1 MQGLRGKPPNNTR
14 SAADDATRIIPLA
27 DPSIAQTQLVPDSA
41 GLGTADARGAI
52 IGSAKGANAQQTG
65 SNTAE
70 APAQMLGETVYIP
83 SDANSSHDR
92 NFDPVVGWLV
102 VRKGLGRG
110 CFRPIFYGQNSI
122 GRGTDQRISLDFG
135 DPRISRQG
143 HAFLIYD
150 EVAQKFY
157 IRDGGK
163 TNLVRHNGQLVMT
176 PTELHDRD
184 ELTIGGTTLLFVA
197 LCGPAFDWLTTET
210 LKAADEAGK
219 AVIDESDQ

>member
-1 MQGLRGKPPNNTR
+1 MQGLRGKPPPNTR
-14 SAADDATRIIPLA
+14 SVADDATRIIQIS
-27 DPSIAQTQLVPDSA
+27 DPASGKTQLVPDNA
-41 GLGTADARGAI
+41 AADGRGAI
-52 IGSAKGANAQQTG
+52 IGTAKGANPAAG
-65 SNTAE
+65 SAD
-70 APAQMLGETVYIP
+70 APPQMPGETVFIP
-83 SDANSSHDR
+83 SDASSDR
-92 NFDPVVGWLV
+92 GFDPVVGWLV
-102 VRKGLGRG
+102 VRRGLGRG

-122 GRGTDQRISLDFG
+122 GRGSDQRIVLDFG

-150 EVAQKFY
+150 DVAQKFY

-197 LCGPAFDWLTTET
+197 LCGSAFDWLTTESQ
-210 LKAADEAGK
+210 KAAEEAGK